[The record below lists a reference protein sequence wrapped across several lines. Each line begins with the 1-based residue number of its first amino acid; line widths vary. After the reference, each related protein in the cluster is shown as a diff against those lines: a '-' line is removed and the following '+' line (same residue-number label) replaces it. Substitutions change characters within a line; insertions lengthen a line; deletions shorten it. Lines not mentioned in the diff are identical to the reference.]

1 MTAVARIRRTW
12 ERVRNVPG
20 LGRDAVALAVLVAL
34 GLACTGYIFSQY
46 DIKPPWQSGRVVFAA
61 EFEKTPGVRPESR
74 NEVRIA
80 GVTVGKIE
88 SAEPLPNGNARLVM
102 SLDPGHTVYSNA
114 KAVLSTK
121 APLNVMFV
129 SLDPGGPPGT
139 PLPANGTIPVSQTKR
154 VIQPS
159 ELLSKLD
166 ERTRDALQ
174 TLLDEAD
181 TALANA
187 PAQLPDGLRA
197 TDATVNAFRP
207 VVEQLQTRR
216 GTISKLVTS
225 LSQISAAAGHDDGR
239 LADLVASLQQT
250 LSVLSQRDT
259 ELSGT
264 LSQIPGFSDDLTHA
278 MGSVRDLTGE
288 LNPTLDGLQSASTT
302 LPPALSRVTGMVDR
316 AGPLVAAAK
325 PVVSEAKP
333 VVADLRPLAGDVHT
347 AFRQLAPVTGYLP
360 SATARIVPWMGDL
373 AAFVYQTSS
382 AFSMADAN
390 GGLGR
395 ANLTLSLDN
404 PTGGLGPADGGP
416 VGGGK

>member
-1 MTAVARIRRTW
+1 
-12 ERVRNVPG
+12 
-20 LGRDAVALAVLVAL
+20 
-34 GLACTGYIFSQY
+34 
-46 DIKPPWQSGRVVFAA
+46 
-61 EFEKTPGVRPESR
+61 
-74 NEVRIA
+74 
-80 GVTVGKIE
+80 
-88 SAEPLPNGNARLVM
+88 M
-102 SLDPGHTVYSNA
+102 SLDTGHTVYSNA

-139 PLPANGTIPVSQTKR
+139 PLPANDTVPVSQTKR

-174 TLLDEAD
+174 TLLGEAD

-225 LSQISAAAGHDDGR
+225 LSQISTAAGHDDGR

-264 LSQIPGFSDDLTHA
+264 LSQIPGFSDDQTHA

-288 LNPTLDGLQSASTT
+288 LNPTLDGLRSASTT

-333 VVADLRPLAGDVHT
+333 VVVDLRPLAGDVHT
-347 AFRQLAPVTGYLP
+347 AFDQLAPVTGYLP
-360 SATARIVPWMGDL
+360 SATGPWPRRRAWKAIGAPAVRRPSPRRRSTPPMRPGGYPEDPRLPRRSERRRAGRRRPDRGRYEWLGATSHRSHAAVPPACRTAARPPRRSPHAVAP
-373 AAFVYQTSS
+373 
-382 AFSMADAN
+382 
-390 GGLGR
+390 
-395 ANLTLSLDN
+395 
-404 PTGGLGPADGGP
+404 PCPARP
-416 VGGGK
+416 R